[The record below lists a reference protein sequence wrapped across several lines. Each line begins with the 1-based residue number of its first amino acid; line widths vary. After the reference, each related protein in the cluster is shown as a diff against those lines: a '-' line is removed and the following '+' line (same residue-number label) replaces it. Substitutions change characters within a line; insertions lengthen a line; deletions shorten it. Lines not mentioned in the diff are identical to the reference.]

1 MYRSITLPNGA
12 KLLTEFV
19 PGARTAALGFFV
31 GTGSRHERAAESG
44 AAHFIEHMSF
54 KGTQRRDA
62 GALARETDAI
72 GGQINAYTTKELTCY
87 YARCLDSHL
96 HRAIDLLSDMLF
108 HSRFAQGDVELER
121 GVILEEIGMYED
133 TPEDLAA
140 ERLAAAVYQGS
151 PLSRPILGKASTL
164 NKMTGGEPSGLSGG
178 PLPPRQSGHRPP
190 RQLHPQ
196 AVEELRA
203 ILSELEP
210 GHVPSCKGARYRP
223 AFTVRRKP
231 TEQNHL
237 ILAFPAFSYLDPR
250 RYQLLLL
257 NSILGGGVSS
267 RLFQELAG
275 EAGAVLHHLLLCS
288 RPRRHRPAGGVH
300 RPQPR
305 AGGGRR
311 WMLPAPCSGSW
322 RSTAP
327 PRRSWSGPGSRPRPA
342 CSWGWNPFRPA

>member
-1 MYRSITLPNGA
+1 MSPTDVYKRQTLPNGA

-133 TPEDLAA
+133 
-140 ERLAAAVYQGS
+140 
-151 PLSRPILGKASTL
+151 
-164 NKMTGGEPSGLSGG
+164 
-178 PLPPRQSGHRPP
+178 
-190 RQLHPQ
+190 
-196 AVEELRA
+196 
-203 ILSELEP
+203 
-210 GHVPSCKGARYRP
+210 C
-223 AFTVRRKP
+223 
-231 TEQNHL
+231 
-237 ILAFPAFSYLDPR
+237 
-250 RYQLLLL
+250 LLYT
-257 NSILGGGVSS
+257 SMM
-267 RLFQELAG
+267 A
-275 EAGAVLHHLLLCS
+275 AGAPSRTRVSRMMLMHLLVVFFARGWGLQMMTS
-288 RPRRHRPAGGVH
+288 RALM
-300 RPQPR
+300 
-305 AGGGRR
+305 A
-311 WMLPAPCSGSW
+311 
-322 RSTAP
+322 
-327 PRRSWSGPGSRPRPA
+327 
-342 CSWGWNPFRPA
+342 

>member
-164 NKMTGGEPSGLSGG
+164 NKMTGESL
-178 PLPPRQSGHRPP
+178 RAYQEAHYRPGN
-190 RQLHPQ
+190 LVTALTGSFTPQ

-223 AFTVRRKP
+223 
-231 TEQNHL
+231 
-237 ILAFPAFSYLDPR
+237 
-250 RYQLLLL
+250 
-257 NSILGGGVSS
+257 
-267 RLFQELAG
+267 RL
-275 EAGAVLHHLLLCS
+275 
-288 RPRRHRPAGGVH
+288 HRPAKAH
-300 RPQPR
+300 RAEPPDPGLPR
-305 AGGGRR
+305 LQLSGPPPLPAAAAQLHPGGRR
-311 WMLPAPCSGSW
+311 LLPAVQELREKRGLCYTTYSM
-322 RSTAP
+322 
-327 PRRSWSGPGSRPRPA
+327 
-342 CSWGWNPFRPA
+342 